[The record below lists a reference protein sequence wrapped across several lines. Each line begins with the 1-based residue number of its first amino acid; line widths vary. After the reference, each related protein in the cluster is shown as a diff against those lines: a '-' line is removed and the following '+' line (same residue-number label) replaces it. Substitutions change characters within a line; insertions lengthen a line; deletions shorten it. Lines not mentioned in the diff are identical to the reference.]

1 MSRFELSKQE
11 LTYILNRYSEYID
24 NLDIDNFIS
33 SIKSDISMIEVN
45 KEDSIIHDVMQLL
58 VDECGQD
65 VVNDIVLSQDNQY
78 SLYAGVIFD
87 DHVDVT
93 KDQISELEFSTAVF
107 TNGVTV
113 YSHALPDYAFSYSK
127 MNGIV
132 DLTRVKNLGDS
143 NLLYKLNNASC
154 TVKLS
159 TALKIISSKSF
170 KRVAETNI
178 EYDGTIEEFSELIN
192 LHWAMWPPRLRAEL
206 KESLEYREILW
217 SDGIWEYSAWRS
229 R

>member
-11 LTYILNRYSEYID
+11 LTYILNRYSEYVD

-33 SIKSDISMIEVN
+33 SVKSDLDIANSH
-45 KEDSIIHDVMQLL
+45 KEDSVIHDVMQLL

-65 VVNDIVLSQDNQY
+65 IVNDIILSPDNQY

-87 DHVDVT
+87 EHVNIT
-93 KDQISELEFSTAVF
+93 KDQISDLEFSTAVF
-107 TNGVTV
+107 TNGITV
-113 YSHALPDYAFSYSK
+113 YSPGLPDHALSYSK

-132 DLTRVKNLGDS
+132 DLTRVKMLGNS

-159 TALKIISSKSF
+159 IELAAISPKSF
-170 KRVAETNI
+170 NHIATTRV
-178 EYDGTIEEFSELIN
+178 EYDGTIKEFSELIS
-192 LHWAMWPPRLRAEL
+192 LHWAMWPNRLRAEL
-206 KESLEYREILW
+206 KESLEYSEIFC
-217 SDGIWEYSAWRS
+217 SDGVWEYKAWRS

>member
-192 LHWAMWPPRLRAEL
+192 LN
-206 KESLEYREILW
+206 
-217 SDGIWEYSAWRS
+217 
-229 R
+229 

>member
-1 MSRFELSKQE
+1 MSRFELSKQT

-24 NLDIDNFIS
+24 NLDINNFIS
-33 SIKSDISMIEVN
+33 SIKSDISMIETN

-65 VVNDIVLSQDNQY
+65 IVNDIVLSPDNQY

-87 DHVDVT
+87 EHVDIT
-93 KDQISELEFSTAVF
+93 KDLISELEFSTAVF

-113 YSHALPDYAFSYSK
+113 YSQVLPDNTFSYSK

-132 DLTRVKNLGDS
+132 DLTRVTMLGNS

-159 TALKIISSKSF
+159 TELAAISPKSF
-170 KRVAETNI
+170 KHIATTRV
-178 EYDGTIEEFSELIN
+178 EYDGTIKEFSELIS
-192 LHWAMWPPRLRAEL
+192 LHWAMWPNRLRAEL
-206 KESLEYREILW
+206 KESLEYSEIFC
-217 SDGIWEYSAWRS
+217 SDGVWEYKAWRS

>member
-1 MSRFELSKQE
+1 MSRFELSKQT

-33 SIKSDISMIEVN
+33 SIKSDISMIETN

-65 VVNDIVLSQDNQY
+65 IVNDIVLSPDNQY

-87 DHVDVT
+87 EHVDIT
-93 KDQISELEFSTAVF
+93 KDLISELEFSTAVF

-113 YSHALPDYAFSYSK
+113 YSQVLPDNTLSYSK

-132 DLTRVKNLGDS
+132 DLTRVKMLGNS

-159 TALKIISSKSF
+159 TELAAISPKSF
-170 KRVAETNI
+170 KHIATTRV
-178 EYDGTIEEFSELIN
+178 EYDGTIKEFSELIS
-192 LHWAMWPPRLRAEL
+192 LHWAMWPNRLRAEL
-206 KESLEYREILW
+206 KESLEYSEIFC
-217 SDGIWEYSAWRS
+217 SDGVWEYKAWRS

>member
-33 SIKSDISMIEVN
+33 SIKSDISIVEAN
-45 KEDSIIHDVMQLL
+45 EEDSIIHDVMQLL

-87 DHVDVT
+87 DHVDIT

-113 YSHALPDYAFSYSK
+113 YSQALPDYAFSYSK

-159 TALKIISSKSF
+159 TALKTISSKSF
-170 KRVAETNI
+170 KHVAETNI

-206 KESLEYREILW
+206 KESLEYRKILC
-217 SDGIWEYSAWRS
+217 SDGVWEYKAWRS

>member
-33 SIKSDISMIEVN
+33 SIKSDASIIGIN
-45 KEDSIIHDVMQLL
+45 EDSAIHDVMQLL

-65 VVNDIVLSQDNQY
+65 IVNDIVLSTDNQY

-87 DHVDVT
+87 DHVDIT

-113 YSHALPDYAFSYSK
+113 YSPILPNYAFSYLK
-127 MNGIV
+127 VNGVV
-132 DLTRVKNLGDS
+132 DLTRVKTLEDS
-143 NLLYKLNNASC
+143 NLLYKSSSTC

-159 TALKIISSKSF
+159 TALKTISPKAF
-170 KRVAETNI
+170 KHVTGTNI
-178 EYDGTIEEFSELIN
+178 EYDGTIKEFSELIST
-192 LHWAMWPPRLRAEL
+192 HWAMWPPRLRAEL
-206 KESLEYREILW
+206 KESLEYREILC